1 MYIIDLPSNS
11 LTKIEKT
18 SFKALKLEERKHLQE
33 WIAKEPS
40 SLGEDLLIIQK
51 EFDGFS
57 DTRERLDLLALD
69 KDGNLVIIENKLD
82 DSGRDVTWQAIKYAS
97 YCSSLTKQ
105 DIIDIYQ
112 KYLGSTASA
121 EDSLSDF
128 FDGRDLSDVEIN
140 VGNSQRIFFVAAHFR
155 KEVTS
160 SVMWLLN
167 FNLRIKCFK
176 VTPFRYNEKILL
188 EFDQIIPIKDADD
201 YTIKIASK
209 AQSESQNAE
218 ASKIRSSNRRN
229 FWSEFIDY
237 SKAKNGLYAGSAGTP
252 DSWLGKSIKGL
263 PGVNINICIH
273 SSFTRAEVYI
283 NSGEKVENKQIF
295 DKMLAH
301 KSELEVEVGEVM
313 TWQRMDEKVTCRIC
327 ITRDDLSY
335 LNPDDKE
342 AIFSFL
348 LDTTNRMMK
357 AFTSYAQKYAK
368 RG

>member
-176 VTPFRYNEKILL
+176 VTPFRYNDKILL

-237 SKAKNGLYAGSAGTP
+237 SKVKNGLYASSAGTP

-273 SSFTRAEVYI
+273 NSFTRAEVYI
-283 NSGEKVENKQIF
+283 NSGEKAENKQIF
-295 DKMLAH
+295 DQMLAH
-301 KSELEVEVGEVM
+301 KSEIEAEMGEAM
-313 TWQRMDEKVTCRIC
+313 IWQRMDEKVTCRIC
-327 ITRDDLSY
+327 IIRNDLSY

-348 LDTTNRMMK
+348 LGTTNRMMK
-357 AFTSYAQKYAK
+357 AFTSYAQKYTK

>member
-1 MYIIDLPSNS
+1 MFKSNQ
-11 LTKIEKT
+11 T
-18 SFKALKLEERKHLQE
+18 
-33 WIAKEPS
+33 
-40 SLGEDLLIIQK
+40 
-51 EFDGFS
+51 
-57 DTRERLDLLALD
+57 
-69 KDGNLVIIENKLD
+69 
-82 DSGRDVTWQAIKYAS
+82 
-97 YCSSLTKQ
+97 

-176 VTPFRYNEKILL
+176 VTPFRYNDKILL